1 MNTDEMHKVKRII
14 DKCMEVNRKGKA
26 EVFFQFSP
34 HVDLLTISIHSP
46 NWKSDK
52 EGVRMEYFYPNFNQ
66 GNGLEEIEETLDR
79 YM

>member
-52 EGVRMEYFYPNFNQ
+52 KGVRMEYFYPDFNQ
-66 GNGLEEIEETLDR
+66 GNGLEEIEERLDR